1 MHPQCLEWRK
11 RGKQVLAGGPATLS
25 KHVSRYPTPCTPSIL
40 VRGEGAS
47 VWCADGIEY
56 LDMVA
61 GLGPIILGHNDPRVS
76 AAVKTQMDQIACST
90 LSTSL
95 ETEVA
100 ELLCAVVPGAE
111 QVRFASNGADVTN
124 AAIKLARYITGKK
137 HVVFCGYAGGHD
149 SYLSTTDKR
158 GGILESL
165 GDYNHQ
171 VPWRDFAALDA
182 VLDQMADGLEPR
194 DLAAIIL
201 EVPPEA
207 LSVTLLDTAA
217 TLQRYKAIA
226 HSYGALF
233 ILDEVVTGW
242 RMGIGGAQSYYG
254 VQADLCTFSKAIANG
269 YPLAAITGPRDL
281 MTAFEGGQCFL
292 STTFGASPIGLAAA
306 KATIGSLLDDVTL
319 HQHLWSYGQQVFLGT
334 HDRSAARGLP
344 MTLRGNAYRWVLD
357 FHDTDAASADAWRTL
372 WLQCLIEHGILAGI
386 PWFSMTCWT
395 PEIVNEVVAAVDNA
409 CVTMETVSKGLR
421 SMEEALTGPVI
432 SNVFER
438 YVGAPR

>member
-25 KHVSRYPTPCTPSIL
+25 KHWSRYPSPCTPSVL
-40 VRGEGAS
+40 VRGQGAS

-61 GLGPIILGHNDPRVS
+61 GLGPILLGHNDSRVS
-76 AAVKTQMDQIACST
+76 AAVNAQIDQMTCST
-90 LSTSL
+90 LSTPL

-124 AAIKLARYITGKK
+124 AAIKLARHVTGKK

-149 SYLSTTDKR
+149 SYLSTTEKR
-158 GGILESL
+158 GGVLENL
-165 GDYNHQ
+165 RDYNHQ
-171 VPWRDFAALDA
+171 VPWRDFAALEA

-207 LSVTLLDTAA
+207 LAMPFTDTAA
-217 TLQRYKAIA
+217 TLQRYKASA
-226 HSYGALF
+226 LGFGALF

-242 RMGIGGAQSYYG
+242 RMGVGGAQTYYG
-254 VQADLCTFSKAIANG
+254 VQADLCTFSKAMGNG
-269 YPLAAITGPRDL
+269 YPIAAITGPWDL

-306 KATIGSLLDDVTL
+306 KATIGSLVDDVTL
-319 HQHLWSYGQQVFLGT
+319 LHQLWDYGQIAFLST
-334 HDRSAARGLP
+334 HDRITARGLP
-344 MTLRGNAYRWVLD
+344 MTLRGNGSRWVLD
-357 FHDTDAASADAWRTL
+357 FHDTEAASADAWR
-372 WLQCLIEHGILAGI
+372 
-386 PWFSMTCWT
+386 
-395 PEIVNEVVAAVDNA
+395 
-409 CVTMETVSKGLR
+409 
-421 SMEEALTGPVI
+421 
-432 SNVFER
+432 
-438 YVGAPR
+438 